1 MNNIKDKNVN
11 RGIRTQQEDLVTT
24 IAQAGLYLKAF
35 CLYLFNSLLEILM
48 ENLLAR
54 RIGPLFTF
62 LCNPSYF

>member
-35 CLYLFNSLLEILM
+35 CLYLFNSLLENLM
-48 ENLLAR
+48 DNILAR
-54 RIGPLFTF
+54 ATRRLFTP
-62 LCNPSYF
+62 LYNPSYI